1 MEHVGFPEGPG
12 SAQALSGFPAD
23 LLCPLLTE
31 HRSAAPLWPDQTCTC
46 LHPLLHHTPP
56 THIPLCPEPVRA
68 PLPDLHHRRP
78 HNWVPRAALGL
89 PSSTLAP

>member
-1 MEHVGFPEGPG
+1 MGHMGFPEGPG
-12 SAQALSGFPAD
+12 SAQPLSGLPAD

-31 HRSAAPLWPDQTCTC
+31 HRSAAPLWPDQTRTC

-56 THIPLCPEPVRA
+56 THIPLRPEPVRA